1 MTYTPYASNTFT
13 NVAANTTLFTI
24 TWTYVYNP
32 YYIDTAA
39 VKATVNGAD
48 WTVSSVSGSTITLA
62 TGIPAN
68 ATVIIYRSTDITD
81 NVVNFTAGSTLKSE
95 DLNSDFDQLLFS
107 AQEAKDTEASLQTQV
122 DGINSSIASLIVYL
136 PLADVAALNTTAGGL
151 TPTDVGKAYEVQNS
165 TNINTAASPV
175 VNNLPTGVVWDSG
188 ILTRVQWSGTAWNY
202 KVYLAANPD
211 TRYANIAGD
220 TFTGDV
226 NIPATTGSTPS
237 TAVVTK
243 AFIEATYVDVAGDTM
258 TGNLLVPTTTGS
270 TPSTAVVTKQYVDNA
285 IAGETNTTYTYAS
298 SDTSGGVNL
307 TLTGSDSTTNSIK
320 LQGTSNLGVTQASN
334 VVTLDVGGSPFVE
347 NTRTVT
353 ANYTITAGRGAT
365 SVGPLSFNSGVTVTV
380 PSTSKL
386 IILL

>member
-24 TWTYVYNP
+24 TWGYVYNP

-175 VNNLPTGVVWDSG
+175 VNNLPSGVEWDSG

-226 NIPATTGSTPS
+226 NIPATTASTPS

-320 LQGTSNLGVTQASN
+320 LQGTSNLGVTQTSN
-334 VVTLDVGGSPFVE
+334 VVTLDVGGNPFVE

-386 IILL
+386 IIL

>member
-24 TWTYVYNP
+24 TWGYVYNP

-107 AQEAKDTEASLQTQV
+107 AQEAKDAEASLQSQV
-122 DGINSSIASLIVYL
+122 DGINTSIASLIVYL

-175 VNNLPTGVVWDSG
+175 VNNLPSGVEWDSG

-226 NIPATTGSTPS
+226 NIPATTASTPS

-320 LQGTSNLGVTQASN
+320 LQGTSNLGITQTSN
-334 VVTLDVGGSPFVE
+334 VVTLDVGGNPFVE

-386 IILL
+386 IIL

>member
-24 TWTYVYNP
+24 TWGYVYNP

-107 AQEAKDTEASLQTQV
+107 AQEAKDAEASLQSQV

-175 VNNLPTGVVWDSG
+175 VNNLPSGVEWDSG

-226 NIPATTGSTPS
+226 NIPATTASTHS

-320 LQGTSNLGVTQASN
+320 LQGTSNLGITQTSN
-334 VVTLDVGGSPFVE
+334 VVTLDVGGNPFVE

-386 IILL
+386 IIL

>member
-24 TWTYVYNP
+24 TWVYVYNP

-107 AQEAKDTEASLQTQV
+107 AQEAKDAEASLQSQV

-175 VNNLPTGVVWDSG
+175 VNNLPSGVEWDSG

-226 NIPATTGSTPS
+226 NIPATTASTPS

-320 LQGTSNLGVTQASN
+320 LQGTSNLGVTQTSN
-334 VVTLDVGGSPFVE
+334 VVTLDVGGNPFVE

-386 IILL
+386 IIL

>member
-13 NVAANTTLFTI
+13 NVGANTTLFTI

-122 DGINSSIASLIVYL
+122 DGIVSSIADLIVYL

-226 NIPATTGSTPS
+226 NIPATTASTPS

-320 LQGTSNLGVTQASN
+320 LQGTSNLGVTQAGN
-334 VVTLDVGGSPFVE
+334 VVTLDVGGNPFVE

-386 IILL
+386 IIL

>member
-24 TWTYVYNP
+24 TWGYVYNP

-107 AQEAKDTEASLQTQV
+107 AQEAKDTEASLQSQV

-175 VNNLPTGVVWDSG
+175 VNNLPSGVEWDSG

-226 NIPATTGSTPS
+226 NIPATTASTPS

-320 LQGTSNLGVTQASN
+320 LQGTSNLGVTQTSN
-334 VVTLDVGGSPFVE
+334 VVTLDVGGNPFVE

-386 IILL
+386 IIL

>member
-165 TNINTAASPV
+165 TNINTAASPI
-175 VNNLPTGVVWDSG
+175 VNNLPTGVDWDSG

-226 NIPATTGSTPS
+226 NIPATTTSTPS

-320 LQGTSNLGVTQASN
+320 LQGSSNLGVTQTSN
-334 VVTLDVGGSPFVE
+334 VVTLDVGGNPFVE

-386 IILL
+386 IIL

>member
-165 TNINTAASPV
+165 TNINTAASPI
-175 VNNLPTGVVWDSG
+175 VNNLPTGVDWDSG

-226 NIPATTGSTPS
+226 NIPATTTSTPS

-334 VVTLDVGGSPFVE
+334 VVTLDVGGNPFVE

-386 IILL
+386 IIL

>member
-13 NVAANTTLFTI
+13 NVAANTTLFSI
-24 TWTYVYNP
+24 TWEYVYNP

-39 VKATVNGAD
+39 VKAEVNGNN
-48 WTVSSVSGSTITLA
+48 WTISSVSGSTITLA

-107 AQEAKDTEASLQTQV
+107 AQEAKDAEASLQSQV
-122 DGINSSIASLIVYL
+122 DGIVSSIADLIVYL
-136 PLADVAALNTTAGGL
+136 PLADVSALNTTAGGL

-175 VNNLPTGVVWDSG
+175 VNNLPTGVEWDSG

-226 NIPATTGSTPS
+226 NIPATTSSTPS

-243 AFIEATYVDVAGDTM
+243 AFIESTYVDVAGDTM

-353 ANYTITAGRGAT
+353 ATYTITAGRGAT

-386 IILL
+386 IIL